1 LVCRQTETGYGRF
14 EEKDD
19 HYFTVR
25 ERACG
30 VGSDR
35 IREEYKMTRS
45 QALREALRRY
55 LAAMRSLPALEE
67 PSPDELEAL
76 REAEEEFARGGG
88 RGLRAVLH
96 DAPTL
101 PSPACGG
108 GLGRGQPG

>member
-1 LVCRQTETGYGRF
+1 MAASRKKTITTSLP
-14 EEKDD
+14 EK
-19 HYFTVR
+19 
-25 ERACG
+25 ELAEL
-30 VGSDR
+30 DR

-55 LAAMRSLPALEE
+55 LAAMRSLPAPEE

-96 DAPTL
+96 DLEHRTKQ
-101 PSPACGG
+101 SG
-108 GLGRGQPG
+108 

>member
-1 LVCRQTETGYGRF
+1 MAASRKKTITTSLPEY
-14 EEKDD
+14 ELAEL
-19 HYFTVR
+19 
-25 ERACG
+25 
-30 VGSDR
+30 DR

-55 LAAMRSLPALEE
+55 LAATRSLPAPEE

-108 GLGRGQPG
+108 GLGRGQSG